1 MTIIRPLLAIAV
13 LFASAA
19 SAQVAPLSAADS
31 DPVKMGWMQGAPPP
45 PEKQVRHDNSSMWVF
60 PMTRWSFSHW
70 RELVPTTAIRRGP
83 KPVMLPRAERPG
95 LSDKRI
101 DAISFTPLGAAAP
114 MTWEQSLAANYTDG
128 IVVLHQGR
136 IVYERYFGAGGP
148 DTQHIIFSVTK
159 SFVGTLAETL
169 IAEGRLDPARTI
181 ASYIPE
187 LSASGYGDATVRQV
201 MDMRTSVTFDEAYAG
216 NGKDLP
222 DMTRLSIGTGA
233 VPPQPGYTGPATL
246 TGFLAAI
253 GKTPGIPHGGD
264 FVYRT
269 TNTDVLAWVLHR
281 VTGEPVARQIE
292 ARYWLT
298 MGMEQPADIQVDR
311 IGTAFAGGGM
321 SAALRDLARFGEMIR
336 LGGRWNGAQIVPPA
350 AIKAIMAP
358 GDAQAFAA
366 AKYPGLD
373 GGSYASQ
380 WWHRAAGQTM
390 AVGVHG
396 QGIYIDPQ
404 AEMVIARFGS
414 FPVATNRV
422 INPTTLP
429 AYDALAAQLMRATS
443 H

>member
-1 MTIIRPLLAIAV
+1 MTIIRPLLGIAL

-19 SAQVAPLSAADS
+19 SAQVPPLSAVDS
-31 DPVKMGWMQGAPPP
+31 DPVRLGWMQGSPPL
-45 PEKQVRHDNSSMWVF
+45 PERQVRHDNSSMWFF
-60 PMTRWSFSHW
+60 PMTRWSFSHF

-83 KPVMLPRAERPG
+83 TPVMLPRAERT
-95 LSDKRI
+95 DI
-101 DAISFTPLGAAAP
+101 DTISFTPLGATAP

-128 IVVLHQGR
+128 IVVLHKGR
-136 IVYERYFGAGGP
+136 IVYERYFGAGGS
-148 DTQHIIFSVTK
+148 DNQHIIFSVTK

-169 IAEGRLDPARTI
+169 IAEGRLDPVRTI
-181 ASYIPE
+181 ASYVPE
-187 LSASGYGDATVRQV
+187 LGASGYGDATVRQV
-201 MDMRTSVTFDEAYAG
+201 MDMRTSVAFDEAYAG

-246 TGFLAAI
+246 TGFLTAI
-253 GKTPGIPHGGD
+253 GKTPGTPHGGD

-281 VTGEPVARQIE
+281 VTGEPIARQIE

-350 AIKAIMAP
+350 AIKAIMTP
-358 GDAQAFAA
+358 GDTKAFAA
-366 AKYPGLD
+366 AKYPGLG
-373 GGSYASQ
+373 GGSYASH
-380 WWHRAAGQTM
+380 WWYRASGQTM

-396 QGIYIDPQ
+396 QGIYIDPK

-429 AYDALAAQLMRATS
+429 AYDALAAQLMHARRR
-443 H
+443 